1 MIRRLSL
8 LFLGVL
14 LISGAAWAEFGPDDS
29 IYFLFTD
36 RFYDGDESNNYTVNL
51 RNLTGYHGGDFAGL
65 EEKLPYIADMGF
77 SAIWISSVV
86 DNQSGGYHGYWARD
100 YYSVEEHFGDMESL
114 KSMVDR
120 AHELNLKVIVD
131 LAINHTGLQS
141 LLYADETLRDSWFNP
156 RRDIE
161 DGSDRFQMEN
171 HWLQNLPDLNH
182 NNPEVRRYL
191 IDMSIWWIEQT
202 GIDGYRLDAVRH
214 VPADF
219 WAEFSAA
226 IKERFPGFYLIGEVF
241 DGNPAALARYQRWGI
256 DGLLD
261 FPMYFAVRDM
271 VRNGETGTRF
281 NQAVLNARQNI
292 PFDDFM
298 GTFIDNHD
306 VPRFV
311 NQVRREREEKLA
323 QALMF
328 LFTYTGIP
336 VMYYGTELPMDG
348 GAEHTGRAMMDW
360 ETEPQFR
367 DLVTVLNGLRADYP
381 ALTEGDFDIVKR
393 SISSFAFAR
402 WDEDEVFIT
411 VLNNADEDRR
421 LDIEIPEEMQR
432 DYRWA
437 LPVLIDENGEPVA
450 PGVPDLDPVRIRR
463 GEIRLNLPEY
473 TGVVIRLSE
482 SRD

>member
-1 MIRRLSL
+1 
-8 LFLGVL
+8 
-14 LISGAAWAEFGPDDS
+14 
-29 IYFLFTD
+29 
-36 RFYDGDESNNYTVNL
+36 
-51 RNLTGYHGGDFAGL
+51 
-65 EEKLPYIADMGF
+65 
-77 SAIWISSVV
+77 
-86 DNQSGGYHGYWARD
+86 
-100 YYSVEEHFGDMESL
+100 
-114 KSMVDR
+114 
-120 AHELNLKVIVD
+120 
-131 LAINHTGLQS
+131 
-141 LLYADETLRDSWFNP
+141 
-156 RRDIE
+156 
-161 DGSDRFQMEN
+161 
-171 HWLQNLPDLNH
+171 
-182 NNPEVRRYL
+182 
-191 IDMSIWWIEQT
+191 
-202 GIDGYRLDAVRH
+202 
-214 VPADF
+214 
-219 WAEFSAA
+219 
-226 IKERFPGFYLIGEVF
+226 
-241 DGNPAALARYQRWGI
+241 
-256 DGLLD
+256 
-261 FPMYFAVRDM
+261 
-271 VRNGETGTRF
+271 
-281 NQAVLNARQNI
+281 
-292 PFDDFM
+292 
-298 GTFIDNHD
+298 
-306 VPRFV
+306 
-311 NQVRREREEKLA
+311 
-323 QALMF
+323 LMF